1 MLDLFKPLSD
11 ASMFVGRA
19 DDVSPQSVH
28 SAQTYRRIR
37 RQEQVRT
44 EAQSFLAEPALQ
56 GEMAGDHLGPRRRHG
71 GHRRSER
78 SLANRATS
86 LCDPTEFL
94 TFLLG
99 IASILAL
106 ISSITFGFLL
116 YYFQAVNSE
125 KNLLYGRFKDG
136 VKDLRSF
143 LDELHESGVIDE
155 SYDYE
160 FGLVEEVTLKDF
172 PLLSWNERI
181 EGVLNVITE
190 EQREELEESGDF
202 GRVLR
207 GVAYRVNDIEEA
219 VQALFINWL
228 QQLSV
233 KRMLLPVL
241 KSFGT
246 LVVVIFAVLLSV
258 LRYDGAVATILGGFG
273 IGVGTMTLLLII
285 EVTLIAVRESRELYE
300 FRPEAEEAGEV
311 PDTPSVPDSAADATG

>member
-1 MLDLFKPLSD
+1 MSLLSRFIRHRPTEGSDGKSKSGRTLSPSWLNPLYKGKWQVTTS
-11 ASMFVGRA
+11 ALVGA
-19 DDVSPQSVH
+19 TVVIVGL
-28 SAQTYRRIR
+28 SAAWPTGRP
-37 RQEQVRT
+37 V
-44 EAQSFLAEPALQ
+44 F
-56 GEMAGDHLGPRRRHG
+56 
-71 GHRRSER
+71 
-78 SLANRATS
+78 AT
-86 LCDPTEFL
+86 PTEFL

-181 EGVLNVITE
+181 EGVLNVITD
-190 EQREELEESGDF
+190 EQREDLEESGDF

-246 LVVVIFAVLLSV
+246 LVVVILAVLLSV